1 MPVTAFGPLDV
12 AQLTD
17 VGLKRKHNEDACRMV
32 IPPAD
37 APEAA
42 FGALFLVADGMGGL
56 GGGDI
61 ASKAAI
67 DALLRAFY
75 DLQDREA
82 DPAIRLEDSI
92 EAANR
97 YVREQASQVGL
108 ARIGS
113 TGAGLLFRRGGE
125 VVAFNVGDC
134 RVYRI
139 RNGQITRISRDQ
151 SVMQRQIDLGMSE
164 EEAKSARSSQVTAF
178 LGQPMAL
185 QAFIVREQSQ
195 PGDVYLICSD
205 GLWSL
210 VDDADLLKA
219 INGVPAQKA
228 VEKLIKLARAKGGND
243 NITAMII
250 RVGNVPGRVGRLLV
264 PLALATVIGVLG
276 VGAAFALGGG
286 SLQPTP
292 TPTPTQTATSIPPT
306 PTEPPTEA
314 PTNTALPPSVT
325 PQPTALPSATPTDT
339 ATVTPSPTLTN
350 TATRT
355 PSATRTETPT
365 PSQTPSLTPSATNTS
380 TNTPAPTVTASPT
393 ASLTPTPSATLTA
406 SFTPS
411 RTATATEVR
420 PPTITIDPA
429 LILTLFTATP
439 TPTRTLTPTST
450 PTATRTPTVTPTATN
465 TFTAEEAQ
473 TATRRAINNAAANQ
487 RRTLEALTATASGLA
502 TRQAE
507 LRLTQDAINT
517 SSPPEPPQQ
526 PENPGGGDSGG
537 GG

>member
-178 LGQPMAL
+178 LGQPMVL

-264 PLALATVIGVLG
+264 PLALAAVIGALG
-276 VGAAFALGGG
+276 LGAAFALGGG

-292 TPTPTQTATSIPPT
+292 TQTATLVPPT
-306 PTEPPTEA
+306 ATELPTEA
-314 PTNTALPPSVT
+314 PTNTAPPPSVT

-355 PSATRTETPT
+355 PSATHTETPT

-393 ASLTPTPSATLTA
+393 ASLTLTPSATLTA

-429 LILTLFTATP
+429 LILTLFTATSTP
-439 TPTRTLTPTST
+439 SLTRTPTAT

-473 TATRRAINNAAANQ
+473 TATRRVINQAEINR
-487 RRTLEALTATASGLA
+487 RRTLEALTATASGLS

-507 LRLTQDAINT
+507 LQLTQDAINT
-517 SSPPEPPQQ
+517 SSPPEPP
-526 PENPGGGDSGG
+526 ENPGGGDSGG